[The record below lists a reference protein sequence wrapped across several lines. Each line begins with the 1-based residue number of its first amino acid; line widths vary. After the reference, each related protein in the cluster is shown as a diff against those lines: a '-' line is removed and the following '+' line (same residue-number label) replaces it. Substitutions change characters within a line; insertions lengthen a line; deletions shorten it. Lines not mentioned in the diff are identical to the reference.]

1 MPQKIWNWI
10 HRSILRRGWRDRVS
24 FFVALMVERKSLE
37 LSRINNLMCCWI
49 SDILTRLFLILPV
62 LEKNRDGEKK
72 MILIVI
78 VKVEKFK
85 MHFDQT
91 VGDFLNF
98 YSFFWFRKKICCKIK
113 LLQRYIFMGW
123 LQNKYIKKMNFHYHW
138 YLFSVSI

>member
-24 FFVALMVERKSLE
+24 FFVALMVEEEVAWIKSNQQL
-37 LSRINNLMCCWI
+37 N
-49 SDILTRLFLILPV
+49 V
-62 LEKNRDGEKK
+62 LLNFWYTDTFVSNTSCAWEKQRWRKK

-98 YSFFWFRKKICCKIK
+98 YSFFWFMKKICCKIK